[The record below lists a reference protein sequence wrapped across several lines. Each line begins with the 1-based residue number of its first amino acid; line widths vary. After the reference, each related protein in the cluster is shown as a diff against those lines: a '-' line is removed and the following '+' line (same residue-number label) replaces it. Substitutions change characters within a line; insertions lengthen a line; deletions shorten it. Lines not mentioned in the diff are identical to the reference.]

1 MKQCPDC
8 NRTYADDSIT
18 FCLADGALLSAPYG
32 SAPYDSGATQRI
44 PARLTSPP
52 PTEVL
57 TAQPQPTE
65 VLPHYMTQPQQPVRA
80 SNSSKYLL
88 AALLSLLVVG
98 GILALILLNRKEP
111 SANSS
116 TNSSNL
122 VGNTGANANAKP
134 TETRAPTDYLR
145 TPWLGLEVWQD
156 GKANG
161 LFKGGDSYSTRVSMS
176 RAPFEIR
183 VPRVKDET
191 PMLVAA
197 STNRSLFDQLK
208 RGEKLDINAESFFN
222 PYKAVADTRA
232 GSATLMLNDDAH
244 YVYDEERLKPI
255 SDNVSTIF
263 VSSILTDADTPEQS
277 VTSQKDDLYLVIF
290 RDLDKN
296 EMVDNGEYEFLIL
309 DF

>member
-1 MKQCPDC
+1 MKQCPTC

-18 FCLADGALLSAPYG
+18 FCLADGALLSA
-32 SAPYDSGATQRI
+32 SYDSGATQRI
-44 PARLTSPP
+44 PARLTNPP

-57 TAQPQPTE
+57 TAQPPLPTE
-65 VLPHYMTQPQQPVRA
+65 VLPHYLPQTQPVRA

-88 AALLSLLVVG
+88 AALLLILVVG
-98 GILALILLNRKEP
+98 GILTVVLLNQKRE
-111 SANSS
+111 SASSS
-116 TNSSNL
+116 TNSSNA
-122 VGNTGANANAKP
+122 VGLTSANANAKP

-161 LFKGGDSYSTRVSMS
+161 LFKVDSYSTRVAMS
-176 RAPFEIR
+176 SAPFEMR
-183 VPRVKDET
+183 VPRVKDD
-191 PMLVAA
+191 PPILVAA
-197 STNRSLFDQLK
+197 STNRSLFDKLK

-222 PYKAVADTRA
+222 PYKAMADTRA
-232 GSATLMLNDDAH
+232 GSATLMLDDDAH
-244 YVYDEERLKPI
+244 YIYDEERLKPI
-255 SDNVSTIF
+255 SDSLSTIF
-263 VSSILTDADTPEQS
+263 ISSILSDGDERS

-296 EMVDNGEYEFLIL
+296 ETVDNGEYEFLIL

>member
-1 MKQCPDC
+1 MKQCPAC

-18 FCLADGALLSAPYG
+18 FCLADGALLSA
-32 SAPYDSGATQRI
+32 SYDPDATQRI

-52 PTEVL
+52 PTDVL
-57 TAQPQPTE
+57 TAQPAPTE
-65 VLPHYMTQPQQPVRA
+65 VLPHYLSQAQPVRA
-80 SNSSKYLL
+80 NNSSKYLL
-88 AALLSLLVVG
+88 AALSLMLVGG
-98 GILALILLNRKEP
+98 GILTVVLLNQKKP
-111 SANSS
+111 SDSPS
-116 TNSSNL
+116 TNSSNA
-122 VGNTGANANAKP
+122 VGNTSANANVTP
-134 TETRAPTDYLR
+134 TRAPTDYLR

-156 GKANG
+156 GKADG
-161 LFKGGDSYSTRVSMS
+161 LFKVDSYSTRVAMS

-191 PMLVAA
+191 PVLVAA
-197 STNRSLFDQLK
+197 STNRRLFDQLK

-255 SDNVSTIF
+255 SDSLNTIF
-263 VSSILTDADTPEQS
+263 ISSILSDGAEQS

-296 EMVDNGEYEFLIL
+296 ETVDNGEYEFLIL

>member
-1 MKQCPDC
+1 MKQCPAC

-18 FCLADGALLSAPYG
+18 FCLADGALLSA
-32 SAPYDSGATQRI
+32 SYDPDATQRI

-52 PTEVL
+52 PTDVL
-57 TAQPQPTE
+57 TAQPAPTE
-65 VLPHYMTQPQQPVRA
+65 VLPHYLSQAQPARA
-80 SNSSKYLL
+80 NNSSKYLL
-88 AALLSLLVVG
+88 AALLLILVGG
-98 GILALILLNRKEP
+98 GILTVVLLNQKKP
-111 SANSS
+111 SGSPS
-116 TNSSNL
+116 TNSSNA
-122 VGNTGANANAKP
+122 VGNTSANANVTP
-134 TETRAPTDYLR
+134 TRAPTDYLR

-161 LFKGGDSYSTRVSMS
+161 LFKVDSYSTRVAMS

-191 PMLVAA
+191 PVLVAA

-255 SDNVSTIF
+255 SDSLNTIF
-263 VSSILTDADTPEQS
+263 ISSILSDGAEQS
-277 VTSQKDDLYLVIF
+277 VTSHKDDLYLVIF

-296 EMVDNGEYEFLIL
+296 ETVDNGEYEFLIL

>member
-1 MKQCPDC
+1 MKQCPTC
-8 NRTYADDSIT
+8 HRTYADDSIT
-18 FCLADGALLSAPYG
+18 FCLADGALLSA
-32 SAPYDSGATQRI
+32 SYDPDATQRI
-44 PARLTSPP
+44 PARLTNPP
-52 PTEVL
+52 PTEVF
-57 TAQPQPTE
+57 TAQPAPTE
-65 VLPHYMTQPQQPVRA
+65 VMPHYLLQAQPVRA

-88 AALLSLLVVG
+88 AALVLSLVVG
-98 GILALILLNRKEP
+98 GILAVVLLNRNKP
-111 SANSS
+111 SASSS
-116 TNSSNL
+116 TNSSTL
-122 VGNTGANANAKP
+122 VGNASANANVKP

-156 GKANG
+156 GKADG
-161 LFKGGDSYSTRVSMS
+161 LFKVDSYNTRVAMT

-183 VPRVKDET
+183 VPRAKDET
-191 PMLVAA
+191 PVLVAA
-197 STNRSLFDQLK
+197 STNRSIFDKLK

-222 PYKAVADTRA
+222 PYKAMADTRA

-255 SDNVSTIF
+255 SDSVSTIF
-263 VSSILTDADTPEQS
+263 VSSILSDDVEQS

-296 EMVDNGEYEFLIL
+296 ETVDNGEYEFLIL

>member
-1 MKQCPDC
+1 MKQCPTC

-18 FCLADGALLSAPYG
+18 FCLEDGALLSA
-32 SAPYDSGATQRI
+32 SYDPDATQRI
-44 PARLTSPP
+44 PARLTNPP

-57 TAQPQPTE
+57 TAQPAPTE
-65 VLPHYMTQPQQPVRA
+65 VLPHYLAQPQPVARA
-80 SNSSKYLL
+80 GNNSKYLV
-88 AALLSLLVVG
+88 AALLLILGVG
-98 GILALILLNRKEP
+98 GTLALVLLNQKKP
-111 SANSS
+111 SASS
-116 TNSSNL
+116 SLHSSNT
-122 VGNTGANANAKP
+122 VGNTSANANVKP

-161 LFKGGDSYSTRVSMS
+161 LFRGDLKSTRVAMS

-183 VPRVKDET
+183 VPRAKGDA
-191 PMLVAA
+191 PILVAA
-197 STNRSLFDQLK
+197 WTSRSLFDQLK
-208 RGEKLDINAESFFN
+208 MGEKLDINAESFFN
-222 PYKAVADTRA
+222 PYKAMADTSA

-255 SDNVSTIF
+255 SDSQNTIF
-263 VSSILTDADTPEQS
+263 ISSILNDGDEQS
-277 VTSQKDDLYLVIF
+277 VTSQKDDIYLVVF

-296 EMVDNGEYEFLIL
+296 ETVDNGEYEFLIL

>member
-1 MKQCPDC
+1 MKQCPTC

-18 FCLADGALLSAPYG
+18 FCLADGALLSAPYD
-32 SAPYDSGATQRI
+32 PVATQRI
-44 PARLTSPP
+44 PARLTNPP
-52 PTEVL
+52 PTEVF
-57 TAQPQPTE
+57 TAQPAPTE
-65 VLPHYMTQPQQPVRA
+65 VMHPYLPQRQPVRA
-80 SNSSKYLL
+80 NNNSKYLL
-88 AALLSLLVVG
+88 VALVLTLVGG
-98 GILALILLNRKEP
+98 GILAVVLLNKKTP
-111 SANSS
+111 SASS
-116 TNSSNL
+116 SMYSSNTS
-122 VGNTGANANAKP
+122 GNTSANANAKP

-161 LFKGGDSYSTRVSMS
+161 LFKGGDSYSTRVAMS

-183 VPRVKDET
+183 VPRAKDET
-191 PMLVAA
+191 SVLVAA
-197 STNRSLFDQLK
+197 STNRSIFDKLK
-208 RGEKLDINAESFFN
+208 KGEKLDIDAESFFN
-222 PYKAVADTRA
+222 PYKSMADTRA

-255 SDNVSTIF
+255 SDSVSTIF
-263 VSSILTDADTPEQS
+263 VSSILTDADAEQS

-296 EMVDNGEYEFLIL
+296 ETVDNGEYEFLIL

>member
-1 MKQCPDC
+1 MKQCPAC

-18 FCLADGALLSAPYG
+18 FCLADGALLSAPYDH
-32 SAPYDSGATQRI
+32 YDQGATQRI
-44 PARLTSPP
+44 PARLTNPP

-57 TAQPQPTE
+57 TAQPPPTE
-65 VLPHYMTQPQQPVRA
+65 VLPHYLPQAQPVRP
-80 SNSSKYLL
+80 SNNSKYLL
-88 AALLSLLVVG
+88 AALLLILVVG
-98 GILALILLNRKEP
+98 GILALVLLNKKTP
-111 SANSS
+111 STSSSVYSSNTAGNTS
-116 TNSSNL
+116 TN
-122 VGNTGANANAKP
+122 ANVTP
-134 TETRAPTDYLR
+134 TRAPTDYLR

-161 LFKGGDSYSTRVSMS
+161 LFKGGDSYSTRVAMS

-191 PMLVAA
+191 PVLVAA
-197 STNRSLFDQLK
+197 STNKSLFDKLK
-208 RGEKLDINAESFFN
+208 KGEKLDINAESFFN
-222 PYKAVADTRA
+222 PYKAMADTRA

-263 VSSILTDADTPEQS
+263 VSSILSDADTPEQS

-296 EMVDNGEYEFLIL
+296 ETVENGEYEFLIL

>member
-1 MKQCPDC
+1 MKQCPTC
-8 NRTYADDSIT
+8 NRTYADDTIT
-18 FCLADGALLSAPYG
+18 FCLADGALLSA
-32 SAPYDSGATQRI
+32 SYDPNATQRI
-44 PARLTSPP
+44 PARLTNPP

-57 TAQPQPTE
+57 TAQPAPTE
-65 VLPHYMTQPQQPVRA
+65 VLPHYLAQAQGARA
-80 SNSSKYLL
+80 NNSSKYLL
-88 AALLSLLVVG
+88 AALVLILGGG
-98 GILALILLNRKEP
+98 GILAVVLLNKKTP
-111 SANSS
+111 STSSS
-116 TNSSNL
+116 TNSSNA
-122 VGNTGANANAKP
+122 VGNTSANVIVKP

-161 LFKGGDSYSTRVSMS
+161 LFKVDSYSTRVAMS

-183 VPRVKDET
+183 VPRAKDET
-191 PMLVAA
+191 PVLVAA
-197 STNRSLFDQLK
+197 STNRSLFDKLK

-222 PYKAVADTRA
+222 PYKAMADTRA
-232 GSATLMLNDDAH
+232 GSATLMLDDDAH

-255 SDNVSTIF
+255 SDSVSTIF
-263 VSSILTDADTPEQS
+263 VSSILTDVDAEQS

-296 EMVDNGEYEFLIL
+296 ETVDNGEYEFLIL

>member
-1 MKQCPDC
+1 MKQCPAC

-18 FCLADGALLSAPYG
+18 FCLADGALLSA
-32 SAPYDSGATQRI
+32 SYDPDATQRI
-44 PARLTSPP
+44 PARLTNPP

-57 TAQPQPTE
+57 TAQPAPTE
-65 VLPHYMTQPQQPVRA
+65 VLPHYLPQAQPVRA
-80 SNSSKYLL
+80 NNSTKYLL
-88 AALLSLLVVG
+88 VALLLIFVVG
-98 GILALILLNRKEP
+98 GILALVLINQKKP
-111 SANSS
+111 SASSS
-116 TNSSNL
+116 TNSSSA
-122 VGNTGANANAKP
+122 VGNTSANANAKP

-161 LFKGGDSYSTRVSMS
+161 LFKVDSYSTRVAMS
-176 RAPFEIR
+176 RTPFEIR

-191 PMLVAA
+191 PILVAA
-197 STNRSLFDQLK
+197 STNRSILDQLK

-222 PYKAVADTRA
+222 PYKAMADTRA
-232 GSATLMLNDDAH
+232 GSATLMLDDDAH

-255 SDNVSTIF
+255 SDSLSTIF
-263 VSSILTDADTPEQS
+263 ISSILSDGAEQS

-296 EMVDNGEYEFLIL
+296 ETVDNGEYEFLIL

>member
-1 MKQCPDC
+1 MKQCPTC

-18 FCLADGALLSAPYG
+18 FCLADGALLSA
-32 SAPYDSGATQRI
+32 SYDPVATQRI
-44 PARLTSPP
+44 PARLTNPP

-57 TAQPQPTE
+57 TAQPAPTE
-65 VLPHYMTQPQQPVRA
+65 VLPHYLSQAQPVRA

-88 AALLSLLVVG
+88 AALLLVLVGG
-98 GILALILLNRKEP
+98 GILAVILLNKKTP
-111 SANSS
+111 STSS
-116 TNSSNL
+116 SIYSSNTA
-122 VGNTGANANAKP
+122 GNTNANANVTP
-134 TETRAPTDYLR
+134 TRAPTDYLR

-161 LFKGGDSYSTRVSMS
+161 LFKGGDSYSTRVAMS

-183 VPRVKDET
+183 VPRVKDG
-191 PMLVAA
+191 PPLLVAA
-197 STNRSLFDQLK
+197 STNKSLFDKLK
-208 RGEKLDINAESFFN
+208 KGEKLDIEAESFFN
-222 PYKAVADTRA
+222 PYKAMADTRA
-232 GSATLMLNDDAH
+232 GSATLMLDDDAH

-255 SDNVSTIF
+255 SDSLSTIF
-263 VSSILTDADTPEQS
+263 VSSILSDDVEQN

>member
-1 MKQCPDC
+1 MKQCPAC

-18 FCLADGALLSAPYG
+18 FCLADGALLSA
-32 SAPYDSGATQRI
+32 SYDPDATQRI

-57 TAQPQPTE
+57 TAQPAPTE
-65 VLPHYMTQPQQPVRA
+65 VMPPYLPQAQPVRA
-80 SNSSKYLL
+80 NNSSKYLL
-88 AALLSLLVVG
+88 AALVLILVG
-98 GILALILLNRKEP
+98 GILAVVLLNRNKPSDSP
-111 SANSS
+111 SANIS
-116 TNSSNL
+116 NSA
-122 VGNTGANANAKP
+122 GNTSANVNATP

-145 TPWLGLEVWQD
+145 TPWLGMEVWQD

-161 LFKGGDSYSTRVSMS
+161 LFKVDSYSTRVAMS

-183 VPRVKDET
+183 VPRVKDGT
-191 PMLVAA
+191 PLLVAA

-255 SDNVSTIF
+255 SDSVSTIF
-263 VSSILTDADTPEQS
+263 VSSILTDVDAEQS

-296 EMVDNGEYEFLIL
+296 ETVDNGEYEFLIL

>member
-1 MKQCPDC
+1 MKQCPTC

-18 FCLADGALLSAPYG
+18 FCLADGALLSA
-32 SAPYDSGATQRI
+32 SYDPGATQRI
-44 PARLTSPP
+44 PARLTNPP
-52 PTEVL
+52 PTEVF
-57 TAQPQPTE
+57 TAQPPPTE
-65 VLPHYMTQPQQPVRA
+65 MLPQYLPQAQRARA

-88 AALLSLLVVG
+88 AALVLILVVG
-98 GILALILLNRKEP
+98 GILGMVLLNKKTP

-116 TNSSNL
+116 TNSSNA
-122 VGNTGANANAKP
+122 VGNTSANANVKP
-134 TETRAPTDYLR
+134 TETRPPTDYLR

-161 LFKGGDSYSTRVSMS
+161 LFKVDSYSTRVAMS

-183 VPRVKDET
+183 VPRVKDGT
-191 PMLVAA
+191 PVLVAT
-197 STNRSLFDQLK
+197 STNRSLFDKLK
-208 RGEKLDINAESFFN
+208 RDEKLDINAESFFN
-222 PYKAVADTRA
+222 PYKAMADTRA
-232 GSATLMLNDDAH
+232 GSATLMMDDDAH

-255 SDNVSTIF
+255 SDSLSTIF
-263 VSSILTDADTPEQS
+263 ISSILSDGAEQS

-296 EMVDNGEYEFLIL
+296 ETVDNGEYEFLIL

>member
-1 MKQCPDC
+1 MKQCPTC

-18 FCLADGALLSAPYG
+18 FCLADGALLSAPYD
-32 SAPYDSGATQRI
+32 PDATQRI

-57 TAQPQPTE
+57 TAQPLPTE
-65 VLPHYMTQPQQPVRA
+65 VLPPYLPQAQPVRA

-88 AALLSLLVVG
+88 AALLVILVGG
-98 GILALILLNRKEP
+98 GILAVVLLNRKTP
-111 SANSS
+111 SANS
-116 TNSSNL
+116 TALSSNT
-122 VGNTGANANAKP
+122 VGNTSANANVKP

-161 LFKGGDSYSTRVSMS
+161 LFKVDSYSTRVVMS

-183 VPRVKDET
+183 VSRVKDD
-191 PMLVAA
+191 PPILVAA
-197 STNRSLFDQLK
+197 STNRSLFGQLK
-208 RGEKLDINAESFFN
+208 RGEKLDIDAESFFN

-255 SDNVSTIF
+255 SDSLNTIF
-263 VSSILTDADTPEQS
+263 ISSILSDGDEQS

-296 EMVDNGEYEFLIL
+296 ETVDNGEYEFLIL

>member
-1 MKQCPDC
+1 MKQCPAC

-18 FCLADGALLSAPYG
+18 FCLADGALLSA
-32 SAPYDSGATQRI
+32 SYDPDATQRI
-44 PARLTSPP
+44 PARLTNPPPTQVLTAQPP

-57 TAQPQPTE
+57 PPYLPQA
-65 VLPHYMTQPQQPVRA
+65 QPVRA

-88 AALLSLLVVG
+88 AALLLILVGG
-98 GILALILLNRKEP
+98 GILAAVLLNQKKP
-111 SANSS
+111 SASSS
-116 TNSSNL
+116 TNSSNA
-122 VGNTGANANAKP
+122 VGNTSANANVKP

-161 LFKGGDSYSTRVSMS
+161 LFKGDSYSTRVAMS

-183 VPRVKDET
+183 VPRVKDD
-191 PMLVAA
+191 PPILIAA
-197 STNRSLFDQLK
+197 STNRSLFDKLK

-255 SDNVSTIF
+255 SDSLNTIF
-263 VSSILTDADTPEQS
+263 ISSVLSDDVEQS
-277 VTSQKDDLYLVIF
+277 VTSQKDDLYLVMF

-296 EMVDNGEYEFLIL
+296 ETVDNGEYEFLIL